1 MKIRKGQSVRI
12 ASTNQIAT
20 IADIE
25 LIRSKGKV
33 SKYCH
38 LKTADGQPDLWMDSS
53 ELVDVKES
61 CFVTCYNKTSG
72 QKVNLRIDL
81 NHQTDKIEIDLTC
94 ENPTNIKGQRGLHA
108 NIAAIILKTIRQG
121 IF

>member
-25 LIRSKGKV
+25 LIRAKGKV

-61 CFVTCYNKTSG
+61 CFVAFYNKTNG
-72 QKVNLRIDL
+72 QLLNLRIDL
-81 NHQTDKIEIDLTC
+81 DYQTKEINVSFTG
-94 ENPTNIKGQRGLHA
+94 ENPANLRKHHGLHA
-108 NIAAIILKTIRQG
+108 DLAIVVLKKLEEKIS
-121 IF
+121 